1 MCRFV
6 AYQGTPL
13 FHADLVCNP
22 ANSLV
27 QQSMSAQKGKTQING
42 DGFGLGWYGQDL
54 EPRICRSAEP
64 AWADEK
70 LQGISTQVRS
80 SLFFAHVRASTGA
93 AAAVTN
99 CHPFAR
105 RNWLFMHNGQ
115 IDAYS
120 KVRHAIES
128 LNSGRSADKQMGTT
142 DSEAIFLTAPV
153 QDLGGNPVHAV
164 ASTLRAIARLMADAA
179 IQEPLRFNAVLT
191 NGTDLFGFRWASD
204 DLPPRLYYRHIM
216 FGLTLASEPVDGARE
231 NWKELANAS
240 VMISRPGNAPI
251 VCSLEPV
258 LSTIAA

>member
-13 FHADLVCNP
+13 FLADLVCNP

-27 QQSMSAQKGKTQING
+27 QQSMSAQEGKTRVNG

-54 EPRICRSAEP
+54 EPKICRSAEP

-70 LQGISTQVRS
+70 LQGICTQVRS
-80 SLFFAHVRASTGA
+80 SLFFAHVRASTEA
-93 AAAVTN
+93 AAALTN

-115 IDAYS
+115 VGAYS

-128 LNSGRSADKQMGTT
+128 LNSGRAADKQMGTT
-142 DSEAIFLTAPV
+142 DSEAIFLAALA
-153 QDLGGNPVHAV
+153 QDLEGNPVQV
-164 ASTLRAIARLMADAA
+164 MASTLRTIARLMVDAV
-179 IQEPLRFNAVLT
+179 IQEPLRFSAVLT

-204 DLPPRLYYRHIM
+204 DRPPRLYYRHTM

-231 NWKELANAS
+231 NWKELPNAS
-240 VMISRPGNAPI
+240 AMISRPGSAPI
-251 VCSLEPV
+251 VCSLEPAV
-258 LSTIAA
+258 SRIAA